1 VSLDAILDRR
11 LLIISGKGGV
21 GKTTIAAALGVMAAR
36 HDLRVLVAEV
46 EGKNALSSLLASPP
60 LTGEPRELRPGLWA
74 MHVSPEESLSE
85 YFEVQFHAKR
95 VVKPLVA
102 SQLVYYVTHA
112 APGLRDILMLGK
124 IWYQVARKGEFD
136 LAILDTP
143 AAGHAVSMLRSP
155 EGFLEAVPVG
165 TLAGHARRVSDWLHD
180 PDQVAVHLVSLA
192 EDTPVRETLET
203 TRLLEERVRMNVDCV
218 HVNMLYP
225 PFAEDSAVNT
235 ALDRL
240 KTPRGLRPRTKGAP
254 PLSEQRAR
262 ALFACGEFYRD
273 RRAIQQE
280 NRQRLIEGLDG
291 TASVID
297 LPFLFGEGF
306 AAKELDL
313 LADAIE
319 DTMSQT

>member
-1 VSLDAILDRR
+1 MSLDAILDRR

-36 HDLRVLVAEV
+36 HDLRVLVAEI
-46 EGKNALSSLLASPP
+46 EGKNALSSLLAAPP
-60 LTGEPRELRPGLWA
+60 LTSEPRELRPGLWA
-74 MHVSPEESLSE
+74 VHVSPEEALSE

-95 VVKPLVA
+95 VVKPLVT

-180 PDQVAVHLVSLA
+180 PEQVAVHLVSLA
-192 EDTPVRETLET
+192 EETPVKETLET
-203 TRLLEERVRMNVDCV
+203 TRLLEERVHMNVDRV
-218 HVNMLYP
+218 HLNMLYP
-225 PFAEDSAVNT
+225 PFAEDPAVNA

-240 KTPRGLRPRTKGAP
+240 KTPRGLRPRTKDAP
-254 PLSEQRAR
+254 PLSDQRAQ

-280 NRQRLIEGLDG
+280 HRQTLIDGLDG

-297 LPFLFGEGF
+297 LPFLFGDGF
-306 AAKELDL
+306 AGKELDL
-313 LADAIE
+313 LADVIE
-319 DTMSQT
+319 DQA

>member
-1 VSLDAILDRR
+1 MSLDAILDRR

-36 HDLRVLVAEV
+36 HDLRVLVAEI
-46 EGKNALSSLLASPP
+46 EGKNALSSLLAAPP
-60 LTGEPRELRPGLWA
+60 LTSEPRELRPGLWA
-74 MHVSPEESLSE
+74 VHVSPEEALSE

-95 VVKPLVA
+95 VVKPLVT

-180 PDQVAVHLVSLA
+180 PEQVAVHLVSLA
-192 EDTPVRETLET
+192 EETPVKETLET
-203 TRLLEERVRMNVDCV
+203 TRLLEERVHMNVDRV
-218 HVNMLYP
+218 HLNMLYP
-225 PFAEDSAVNT
+225 PFAEDPAVNA

-240 KTPRGLRPRTKGAP
+240 KTPRGLRPRTKDAP
-254 PLSEQRAR
+254 PLSDQRAQ

-280 NRQRLIEGLDG
+280 HRQTLIDGLDG

-297 LPFLFGEGF
+297 LPFLFGGGF
-306 AAKELDL
+306 AGKELDL
-313 LADAIE
+313 LADVIE
-319 DTMSQT
+319 DQA